1 MNRKGE
7 KPMDKGMIRA
17 EQRALLQ
24 YAKMHRDSFEK
35 GGASSNEIRYFTYAG
50 RAYVLKTPLMT
61 GERLSPFWGMMRD
74 VFGFTFEKQ
83 MAALPALSAALGR
96 NPHIPAAKLA
106 AAGEGMMIFER
117 MPGTPWPADEFPAGQ
132 DNAWRLGQYIGYNH
146 QMIGK
151 TGAFLGTAESA
162 DFFMAARARM
172 EACLAAH
179 WNGDEETDRRMRW
192 MYSVLRERT
201 FLSSGLA
208 LIMTDI
214 SADQFLFD
222 GEENLTA
229 CVDLDA
235 YVVGPV
241 EWELTILKNQVR
253 DWERFRA
260 GYEIYRP
267 MPSFEDTALFFSF
280 LMALNSYEHKD
291 EITGYWARYLPL

>member
-1 MNRKGE
+1 
-7 KPMDKGMIRA
+7 MDEDMPRA
-17 EQRALLQ
+17 EQRALLE
-24 YAKMHRDSFEK
+24 YAKAHRDSFEK

-83 MAALPALSAALGR
+83 MAAMPALSAAFGR

-117 MPGTPWPADEFPAGQ
+117 MPGTSWPVDEFPAGG
-132 DNAWRLGQYIGYNH
+132 DNARRLGQYIGYNH
-146 QMIGK
+146 RMIGK
-151 TGAFLGTAESA
+151 TGDFLGTVESA
-162 DFFMAARARM
+162 DFFRAAWARM
-172 EACLAAH
+172 DMCITEH
-179 WNGDEETDRRMRW
+179 WNGKGATDRRVRRL
-192 MYSVLRERT
+192 YFALRERT
-201 FLSSGLA
+201 FQSSASA

-222 GEENLTA
+222 GEENLAA

-253 DWERFRA
+253 DWNQFRA
-260 GYEIYRP
+260 GYETYWP
-267 MPSFEDTALFFSF
+267 MPSFEDTSIFFSF
-280 LMALNSYEHKD
+280 LMALNSYEHKE
-291 EITGYWARYLPL
+291 EISGYWAQYLPL